1 MVFSFLC
8 FLPSLVLSFDKLPQ
22 NQRASTGNIPST
34 APLSHV
40 PFAQQA
46 QHNLNLFQQQ
56 QIYHQN
62 QQQIH
67 SNRLEPLYESRLD
80 DRNFMPDGMVPGLRS
95 APPPRTRE
103 NTGYPDVLDDSLHL
117 NHHHQRLPQQHRAVD
132 QMYSG
137 SMYQQTGRNNG
148 FPLQPPHYR
157 GGASP
162 ISNQP
167 PSLQNSQQRL
177 PPGLANL
184 GGRPPL
190 EPSQYLG
197 MPGMPTPGLHG
208 GLHLNGSSQPPYNAF
223 TAGSNMNYVG
233 GPQGRAPHQLPNPVV
248 HQVMGGPGH
257 QSHMDLRSA
266 NSGQVLGMS
275 GVGLGGIRGI
285 GGGFPGHQGPPTQ
298 GQGPLLAMRP
308 QQQQQQQQLPPH
320 LMPHLLPP
328 HLQQQGPPGPNG
340 SQPTHDLM
348 ALLMG
353 GTHRE

>member
-1 MVFSFLC
+1 MI
-8 FLPSLVLSFDKLPQ
+8 KLLQ
-22 NQRASTGNIPST
+22 NQRGGTGNIPST

-40 PFAQQA
+40 PFSQQA

-56 QIYHQN
+56 QVYHQN
-62 QQQIH
+62 QQQMH

-95 APPPRTRE
+95 APPRTRE
-103 NTGYPDVLDDSLHL
+103 NAGYPDVLDDSLHL
-117 NHHHQRLPQQHRAVD
+117 NHHHQRLPQQHRPVD

-137 SMYQQTGRNNG
+137 SMYSQQTGRNNG

-208 GLHLNGSSQPPYNAF
+208 GLHLNGSNQPAYNTF
-223 TAGSNMNYVG
+223 TAGSNMAYVG

-248 HQVMGGPGH
+248 HQAMGGPGH
-257 QSHMDLRSA
+257 QSHMDLRAS

-275 GVGLGGIRGI
+275 GVGLGSIRGV

-308 QQQQQQQQLPPH
+308 QQQQLPPH